1 VTASGIAGAIAAF
14 ALMAALLVAPTVSTA
29 AGRTGHIAA
38 VVDCPDTWVGY
49 SVASLSA
56 RNTSCRTGR
65 RVVRRWVN
73 TDFGSRPRPTVSYV
87 MGWRCTFTGRSTITL
102 RGTCTR
108 GAKAV
113 RAVWGD

>member
-1 VTASGIAGAIAAF
+1 VTASGITGAIAAL
-14 ALMAALLVAPTVSTA
+14 AVMAALLVAPTVSSA
-29 AGRTGHIAA
+29 AGSTGHTASVI
-38 VVDCPDTWVGY
+38 DCPDTWLGY

-73 TDFGSRPRPTVSYV
+73 TDLGSGPRPTVSYV
-87 MGWRCTFTGRSTITL
+87 MGWRCTFTRRHTITL
-102 RGTCTR
+102 RGRCTR

-113 RAVWGD
+113 RAIWGD